1 MTNET
6 RTIEA
11 ADLIDF
17 TFKIQEAILDGYRLS
32 EVSDLAPQNIGWV
45 FVTTMEKP
53 EYQTMPIAE
62 MTLTINVDTEQ
73 AVKNLEEVANAAVK
87 YHADN
92 DAIMPADLESY
103 KVLEGAI
110 TVESNIVEPKT
121 TQRRGRK

>member
-6 RTIEA
+6 RSIEA
-11 ADLIDF
+11 ADLVDF
-17 TFKIQEAILDGYRLS
+17 TFKIQQAILDGYRLS

-53 EYQTMPIAE
+53 EYVETTVSDL
-62 MTLTINVDTEQ
+62 TLTVNVDTEQ
-73 AVKNLEEVANAAVK
+73 AIAQIQELANRVGEVDVDSAAQIV
-87 YHADN
+87 AQ
-92 DAIMPADLESY
+92 AM
-103 KVLEGAI
+103 

>member
-6 RTIEA
+6 RSIES
-11 ADLIDF
+11 ADLVDF
-17 TFKIQEAILDGYRLS
+17 TFKIQQAILDGYRLS

-53 EYQTMPIAE
+53 EYVETTVSDL
-62 MTLTINVDTEQ
+62 TLTVNVDAEQ
-73 AVKNLEEVANAAVK
+73 AVKNLEEIANRVGEVDAESAAQIIAQAV
-87 YHADN
+87 
-92 DAIMPADLESY
+92 
-103 KVLEGAI
+103 